1 MATVGI
7 QLGLEVTDLQE
18 LQKTLGQIF
27 KAADKAKIVKD
38 ALKKAIAPTEARLK
52 QVAPIG
58 PTGNLQRAVASRI
71 IPYNKTGNA
80 VAVVGF
86 RRADKEKF
94 FSAQGGSVR
103 KGSDLAYHQYWL
115 ERGTKARPIRSP
127 SPPKSYVR
135 PGYNKPGFER
145 QTYTMNRRGKAI
157 TVRGHSVRT
166 HAVAGHVV
174 DDPNEYY
181 YASSFNRL
189 GAFKIQKFRQGEKG
203 FITTPGYPNAF
214 FKKSK
219 KGVSMTIPPM
229 PVGGS
234 TGQPPL
240 ETAWN
245 QTQATVA
252 EILSRELNIA
262 LSRALD
268 SLTRSTQ
275 TLESVT

>member
-7 QLGLEVTDLQE
+7 QLGLEVTDLKE
-18 LQKTLGQIF
+18 LQQALGQIF
-27 KAADKAKIVKD
+27 KDADKAKIVKD

-52 QVAPIG
+52 QIAPLG
-58 PTGNLQRAVASRI
+58 PTGNLRRAVASRI
-71 IPYNKTGNA
+71 IPYNRSGNA

-115 ERGTKARPIRSP
+115 ERGTKERFVTTPA
-127 SPPKSYVR
+127 
-135 PGYNKPGFER
+135 NKP
-145 QTYTMNRRGKAI
+145 YTRKAHRRTMKSGVVAEVSGHEVK
-157 TVRGHSVRT
+157 RGQ
-166 HAVAGHVV
+166 GG
-174 DDPNEYY
+174 YI
-181 YASSFNRL
+181 ASSFNRL
-189 GAFKIQKFRQGEKG
+189 GGFDGFEPTPRPPRGEPG
-203 FITTPGYPNAF
+203 HRVQTRPGYPNAF
-214 FKKSK
+214 FRKSK
-219 KGVSMTIPPM
+219 DPIRIPPM

-240 ETAWN
+240 ETAWL

-268 SLTRSTQ
+268 TLTRSTQ

>member
-27 KAADKAKIVKD
+27 KAAPKAKIVKA
-38 ALKKAIAPTEARLK
+38 ALEKAIAPTEARLK
-52 QVAPIG
+52 QIAPLG
-58 PTGNLQRAVASRI
+58 PTGNLREAVTSKI
-71 IPYNKTGNA
+71 IPYNRSGNA

-94 FSAQGGSVR
+94 FSAQGGRVR
-103 KGSDLAYHQYWL
+103 KGKDLAYHQYWL
-115 ERGTKARPIRSP
+115 ERGTKERFVTAPANKRYTRKGHRRNMRSGVVAE
-127 SPPKSYVR
+127 VR
-135 PGYNKPGFER
+135 EHEVKGQGGY
-145 QTYTMNRRGKAI
+145 I
-157 TVRGHSVRT
+157 
-166 HAVAGHVV
+166 
-174 DDPNEYY
+174 
-181 YASSFNRL
+181 ASSFNSL
-189 GAFKIQKFRQGEKG
+189 GGFKG
-203 FITTPGYPNAF
+203 FLPTPRPPRGEPGHRVQTEPGYPNAF
-214 FKKSK
+214 FRKSK
-219 KGVSMTIPPM
+219 DPIRIPPM